1 MAGRRRSG
9 FTTEGLRQGEQM
21 RSFAPLRMTN
31 YGRTDVETMGS
42 VLGMP
47 GGRRNEPR
55 QLLQQD
61 AAGRGIS
68 VRVLSRRGIAG
79 NCDIAIC

>member
-9 FTTEGLRQGEQM
+9 FTTDGLRQGVDQM

-31 YGRTDVETMGS
+31 DGRTDVETVVS

-47 GGRRNEPR
+47 GRAEPR